1 LSDNIV
7 ISDLANESLVV
18 GYIYRRPD
26 TLNEYM
32 ELISPEYDFTDSG
45 LCFLY
50 RLLVDTFLNH
60 DIVNE
65 TSLNIQVSKMD
76 DESQTLYK
84 KMGGFKVYQRLGNV
98 SQVEENFKKIYEKL
112 KVYNLLREL
121 QRKGFNVEK
130 HLDKLKDRSPDAIL
144 KSYEMQLSKVGSYI
158 KGIQDSVQIG
168 QGMLNFYE
176 NLKKEPDIGIE
187 IPFPIVNRLARG
199 WRTSKIYA
207 SGMHSG
213 MGKSREVAYML
224 TFTSI
229 IGQEPVLIGVNEQD
243 EEEWRLMLLTSVAN
257 NILAPKYGLYVDEDE
272 IALGQCTGKKD
283 EMVKEAAKFM
293 EERSKISFLEMN
305 VYDFDSLKIIL
316 KKHKLRGIKHAV
328 IDTFKPFR
336 GEAQGMADWL
346 AFVVTSEK
354 LKRIIG
360 SEKKGGLDMGL
371 WITCQLTDESLI
383 SKILGSSSIAS
394 GKQIK
399 HNLDFLKMS
408 RMLDWKDKE
417 KIKVKLEMP
426 DNPFNGQIQSLD
438 KYKDY
443 YLTLV
448 DKNRGGKDHKYIIY
462 EVDKGKVIFRELGWA
477 VFNSDEAEKEFME
490 KES

>member
-1 LSDNIV
+1 MSDNIV
-7 ISDLANESLVV
+7 IQDLAIESLVV
-18 GYIYRRPD
+18 GFIFRKPD
-26 TLNEYM
+26 LLNEYM
-32 ELISPEYDFTDSG
+32 ELISPEYDFTDFG

-50 RLLVDTFLNH
+50 RLVVDTFMNH
-60 DIVNE
+60 DVMNE

-76 DESQTLYK
+76 DESQILYK
-84 KMGGFKVYQRLGNV
+84 KMGGYKVYQRLSNV
-98 SQVEENFKKIYEKL
+98 SEVQEDFKKIYEKL

-130 HLDKLKDRSPDAIL
+130 HIDKLKDKSPDQIL
-144 KSYEMQLSKVGSYI
+144 KAYEMQLTKVGSYI

-168 QGMLNFYE
+168 QGMLDFYE

-229 IGQEPVLIGVNEQD
+229 VGQEPALIGVNEQD
-243 EEEWRLMLLTSVAN
+243 EQEWRMMLLTSVAN
-257 NILAPKYGLYVDEDE
+257 NVFASKYGVYVDEDE
-272 IALGQCTGKKD
+272 IAMGQCTDKKD
-283 EMVKEAAKFM
+283 EMVKEAAKFI
-293 EERSKISFLEMN
+293 EDRSKISFLEMN
-305 VYDFDSLKIIL
+305 VYDFDSLKIVF
-316 KKHKLRGIKHAV
+316 KKHKLRGIKHVV

-336 GEAQGMADWL
+336 GESQGMVDWL
-346 AFVVTSEK
+346 AFVSTSEK

-360 SEKKGGLDMGL
+360 SEKKGGLNIAL
-371 WITCQLTDESLI
+371 WITLQLTDESLI
-383 SKILGSSSIAS
+383 SKILSSMSIAS
-394 GKQIK
+394 GKQVK

-438 KYKDY
+438 KHKDY
-443 YLTLV
+443 YLTFV
-448 DKNRGGKDHKYIIY
+448 DKNRGGKDHRYIIS
-462 EVDKGKVIFRELGWA
+462 EVDKGKVIFKELGWA
-477 VFNSDEAEKEFME
+477 VFNSDEEEKEFVG
-490 KES
+490 KE